1 MSNANRDYAIVY
13 DVKNSSL
20 VLSRPL
26 VFYITDKNTSNIFV
40 RLVTRIIVGNG
51 IDQYVDIENASNY
64 VLTMR
69 VVKPNNEVKSIKAT
83 QREPGSIFEF
93 DLTENFKDI
102 PGTYICELMISTMV
116 NSRQELITSDL
127 FTYEVK
133 RSILSRINQI
143 IEHED
148 TTVEKLLNELD
159 ATKAEL
165 SSQVEGLEARKAD
178 QSFVDA
184 QFATIVSGAP
194 KGTFQTLSSLKAAY
208 PSGTSGIF
216 LVLADGHW
224 YYWNSDSLDW
234 LDGGVYQSTEISEN
248 SITMNKFKCSQGS
261 MQDCVYVNTI
271 HYITRVDNSL
281 KIKFIGSPILYYKN
295 IELKTNLTMPTT
307 EFTIPHNYSL
317 VYSFDDNT
325 MSTINT
331 DNVTNTDLILV
342 SCHNGI
348 DKVNNLKSY
357 NPTNYPIVH
366 SDATFDCTVDGN
378 KVITINISGDKRV
391 FIKSNT
397 FGHLGYNFAID
408 LNSSYILNA
417 NEALCASLYN
427 SSIVIKD
434 WDNLTLDDIVLC
446 VNRKGKL
453 THNILNIEEKGK
465 SLDKLYGNNN
475 YIYYRGKVYLE
486 ANHNGSFN
494 VRFENAASQ
503 IFYKLYKNQGSI
515 TIDSLVYTVNHNQ
528 SLGLDILN
536 KKLIVGDTDTLS
548 NTSLLL
554 LSVHTGSIKYSNI
567 KIENL
572 STEGYSENQCENV
585 AITGNIPTGQG
596 MTKIN
601 DKLLIFQESK
611 DDHSTYSTL
620 SILDINNLSVI
631 KTITHNL
638 GHVNSIDYNPKND
651 CLIIGNN
658 TGNGQE
664 IPPAIYI
671 IYNASTLIEQDTID
685 FNIIEKTII
694 NLYDGDNYLG
704 GYGNLSRPN
713 VCWGENDNIAYLLM
727 NDNGVC
733 YKLFLGKE
741 TNNLNAT
748 KTDLTWGVY
757 KEASTE
763 KYNGTCKILGT
774 YYNSNQFG
782 VNQGIGYYKGHIYT
796 SCSHSDLLVAVYS
809 LNSKGYMKL
818 EKTYNNNILDQ
829 QGSKIACEP
838 EDICINEG
846 KLIQSFRGGINGL
859 SITQL

>member
-1 MSNANRDYAIVY
+1 MSNTNRDYAIVY
-13 DVKNSSL
+13 DIKNSSL
-20 VLSRPL
+20 ILSRPL
-26 VFYITDKNTSNIFV
+26 VFYTTDKNTSNIFI
-40 RLVTRIIVGNG
+40 RLVTKTNIGNG
-51 IDQYVDIENASNY
+51 VDQYTDIENASNY
-64 VLTMR
+64 ILIMR
-69 VVKPNNEVKSIKAT
+69 VIKPNDEVTSTRAT

-133 RSILSRINQI
+133 RSILSRIDQI

-165 SSQVEGLEARKAD
+165 SSQVEGLETRKAD

-224 YYWNSDSLDW
+224 YYWNNDASDW
-234 LDGGVYQSTEISEN
+234 LDGGVYQSTGISKN
-248 SITMNKFKCSQGS
+248 SITMDKFKCSQGS
-261 MQDCVYVNTI
+261 LQDCIYVNNI
-271 HYITRVDNSL
+271 YYITRVNSDL

-295 IELKTNLTMPTT
+295 IELKTSLTMPTT
-307 EFTIPHNYSL
+307 EFIIPHNYSL
-317 VYSFDDNT
+317 VYSFVDNA
-325 MSTINT
+325 MSVINT

-348 DKVNNLKSY
+348 DKVNNLKNY

-366 SDATFDCTVDGN
+366 SDATFNYVVNGDG
-378 KVITINISGDKRV
+378 VITINISGDKRV

-397 FGHLGYNFAID
+397 FGHLNYNFAID
-408 LNSSYILNA
+408 LNSSYTLNA
-417 NEALCASLYN
+417 NEALCASLYSN
-427 SSIVIKD
+427 SIVIKN
-434 WDNLTLDDIVLC
+434 WDNLALDDVVLC
-446 VNRKGKL
+446 VNRKSKL
-453 THNILNIEEKGK
+453 IHNILNIEEKGQF
-465 SLDKLYGNNN
+465 LYKNNN
-475 YIYYRGKVYLE
+475 VAYYRGKVYLE
-486 ANHNGSFN
+486 ANEDGSFD
-494 VRFENAASQ
+494 VHFENVTNKQ
-503 IFYKLYKNQGSI
+503 IFYKLYKTQGYI
-515 TIDSLVYTVNHNQ
+515 TIDTLKYTINHNQ
-528 SLGLDILN
+528 SLGIDIAN
-536 KKLIVGDTDTLS
+536 NKLIVGDTDILS
-548 NTSLLL
+548 NTSLILL
-554 LSVHTGSIKYSNI
+554 TVHNATVKYNI
-567 KIENL
+567 MKIENL
-572 STEGYSENQCENV
+572 NTEGYSENQCENV
-585 AITGNIPTGQG
+585 ATAGNMPTGQG

-601 DKLLIFQESK
+601 NKLLLFEGSK
-611 DDHSTYSTL
+611 DDHSDYAKL
-620 SILDINNLSVI
+620 NLLDINNLSVL
-631 KTITHNL
+631 KTINHNL
-638 GHVNSIDYNPKND
+638 GHVNSIDYNAKND

-658 TGNGQE
+658 TGFGQE

-685 FNIIEKTII
+685 FNTIEKTII

-704 GYGNLSRPN
+704 GYGDLSRPN

-748 KTDLTWGVY
+748 KTELTWGIY
-757 KEASTE
+757 EEATTE

-782 VNQGIGYYKGHIYT
+782 VNQGIAYYKGNIYT
-796 SCSHSDLLVAVYS
+796 SSSHSDLLVSVYS

-818 EKTYNNNILDQ
+818 EKTYNNNILDR
-829 QGSKIACEP
+829 QGTKIVCEP

-846 KLIQSFRGGINGL
+846 KLIQSFRGGMNGL